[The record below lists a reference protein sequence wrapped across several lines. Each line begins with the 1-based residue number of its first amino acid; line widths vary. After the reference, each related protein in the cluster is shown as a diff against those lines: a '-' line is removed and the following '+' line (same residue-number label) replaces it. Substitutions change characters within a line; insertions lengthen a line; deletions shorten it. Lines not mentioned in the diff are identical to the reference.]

1 MKFCKKSNWSL
12 GKRLNDILQIQVQKF
27 GLDQNDPDRFS
38 VMKSL
43 RYRITYFLSGVVL
56 VTILVTSSVDGIII
70 AKINGSF

>member
-12 GKRLNDILQIQVQKF
+12 GKRLKDILQIQVQKF